1 METKQRVH
9 KGSQIMQQ
17 LRNLLFKNRYTVL
30 VSTLLVYILVVVVEG
45 AITGREARMIDLE
58 NPFFDLNI
66 REFEEFQRRRQER
79 DEL

>member
-9 KGSQIMQQ
+9 EGSQIMQQ
-17 LRNLLFKNRYTVL
+17 LRSLLFKNRYTVL
-30 VSTLLVYILVVVVEG
+30 ASTLLVYILVVVVEG
-45 AITGREARMIDLE
+45 AITGREARMIDLD

-79 DEL
+79 DAL